1 VTALHLSAGRG
12 HLDIVALL
20 LERPEIQVNRGATTP
35 LHLAVY
41 GKSSSNIDV
50 VKLLLKHPKMDVN
63 KASKVGITPLYT
75 ASQHGHVLMVQAL
88 LAAGAEK
95 NTTNDKGFTPL
106 NAACFYGHT
115 GVVRLLVDAGS
126 DTELGENNGF
136 TPILNAACKGYLALV
151 LSLSCVWSCFWLDF
165 VVSCRVV
172 SCRCGCLVVVLLVIL
187 SFPVLSCREGFSE
200 VVKLL
205 VEAGVDID
213 KANVVDQGNPVND
226 AFNPLNVA
234 AQGGHSKVVE
244 ILIAAGADVNGE
256 SAGVRH
262 TPLMM
267 ASRSHVG
274 D

>member
-1 VTALHLSAGRG
+1 MLFYIGFVTPFFQEIIRCIFVTNHPLHRACVCAGECIPVTALHLSAGRG

-41 GKSSSNIDV
+41 GKNPSNIDV

-115 GVVRLLVDAGS
+115 DVVRLLVDAGS
-126 DTELGENNGF
+126 NTELGENNGF
-136 TPILNAACKGYLALV
+136 TPILNAACKGYLVLRFIFFIFFALF
-151 LSLSCVWSCFWLDF
+151 L
-165 VVSCRVV
+165 
-172 SCRCGCLVVVLLVIL
+172 
-187 SFPVLSCREGFSE
+187 
-200 VVKLL
+200 
-205 VEAGVDID
+205 A
-213 KANVVDQGNPVND
+213 
-226 AFNPLNVA
+226 
-234 AQGGHSKVVE
+234 
-244 ILIAAGADVNGE
+244 
-256 SAGVRH
+256 
-262 TPLMM
+262 
-267 ASRSHVG
+267 
-274 D
+274 